1 MSLLLTIIRQLTKI
15 LCETPI
21 SIISMEYRWR
31 DESFD
36 KISEHHIKRSQLVF
50 QENIDR
56 EKVKKILEAMPENP
70 NPFLSSELA
79 VGWSIEQRTA
89 YAIATERRFQGL
101 EWQEIAVIQMLQDE
115 DVINQ
120 GISII
125 KQHGDYWL
133 FEPCIEKIFEMSQ
146 HELDDAYRYIHDFIE
161 SDFALTLTQY
171 SHPLHKNLRDWDPN
185 QMNSESFDTGLN
197 IYQSCTQIFERGFPN
212 FLALKRI
219 LDGKTPENETLQRKS
234 ASSVRRELTNSEDG
248 SNSIYFD
255 LIVGKFDV
263 RLRNGISHGDVLY
276 DPSDSEI
283 RIPTENVSYSH
294 DKFNSIIHTNISTA
308 MFLIGT
314 FTSLIRWQKFANMN
328 EEITRNELDI

>member
-1 MSLLLTIIRQLTKI
+1 
-15 LCETPI
+15 
-21 SIISMEYRWR
+21 MEYRWR
-31 DESFD
+31 DESLD

-50 QENIDR
+50 QENVDH
-56 EKVKKILEAMPENP
+56 EEVKEILESMPENP
-70 NPFLSSELA
+70 NPFLYSELA
-79 VGWSIEQRTA
+79 ESWSIEQRTA
-89 YAIATERRFQGL
+89 YAIATVQRFQGMA
-101 EWQEIAVIQMLQDE
+101 WSEIAVIQMLQDE

-133 FEPCIEKIFEMSQ
+133 FEPCIEKIFELSQ
-146 HELDDAYRYIHDFIE
+146 RELDDAYRYIQDFIE
-161 SDFALTLTQY
+161 SDFGLTLTQY
-171 SHPLHKNLRDWDPN
+171 THPLHKNLRDWDSD

-197 IYQSCTQIFERGFPN
+197 IYQNCKNIFERGFPN

-248 SNSIYFD
+248 SNSLYFD
-255 LIVGKFDV
+255 LIVNKFDI

-276 DPSDSEI
+276 DPSNSEI

-294 DKFNSIIHTNISTA
+294 DEFNGIIHTNISTA
-308 MFLIGT
+308 IFLTGA
-314 FTSLIRWQKFANMN
+314 FDCLIRWQKFANMD
-328 EEITRNELDI
+328 EEITRTELNI